1 MALNAKKEIIAAF
14 AGDLEQAHEAG
25 CDFIR
30 SQSQCEAVQGD
41 IVITSNGGYPLDQ
54 NLYQTPKAASTAATC
69 AGEDGVIILCAGCA
83 DGIGGEHFEEL
94 MLSGSVDEIERR
106 LSAIAPEKTIP
117 EQWCAQIYARILRKH
132 PVIVCSDMLDSE
144 LIRKAHMLPARTPE
158 EALDIAFRLK
168 GADASVV
175 LIPDGVSVM
184 AIRN

>member
-1 MALNAKKEIIAAF
+1 
-14 AGDLEQAHEAG
+14 
-25 CDFIR
+25 
-30 SQSQCEAVQGD
+30 
-41 IVITSNGGYPLDQ
+41 
-54 NLYQTPKAASTAATC
+54 
-69 AGEDGVIILCAGCA
+69 
-83 DGIGGEHFEEL
+83 